1 LPAFALRRLLIMLL
15 TEIRAGR
22 DGAMG
27 ERPIEGIT
35 VAGVVGFMD
44 VMSVNG
50 VKAVAKGLSLTGVR
64 GV

>member
-1 LPAFALRRLLIMLL
+1 MLL